1 MKYRE
6 AKVDKDLR
14 AWFAND
20 LTKGLLRG
28 IVLQEGALR
37 GINNLSL
44 TFDYPIVAFAGVNGA
59 GKSTILAM
67 ACCGFHNGRAGFKL
81 PRRKAT
87 YYTFSD
93 FFIQHSQ
100 EIAPQGIT
108 IYYQIA
114 HDNWKESAKRPEG
127 KGVASQVR
135 RKAKGGKWNDYR
147 LRVARNVVFLGIDR
161 IVPHSERS
169 QSRSYSR
176 VFKDA
181 PKKGWEGKVASA
193 VGFVLGKTYD
203 DFRYLE
209 HSRYSLP
216 VVRCGDITY
225 SGFNMGAG
233 ENALFEIFSNIYSA
247 GEGALFVLDEIELGL
262 HARAQKMFMRRLK
275 EVCKEMSTQVICTTH
290 SRHIFE
296 SLPDDARFFVENVS
310 GRTRVSQGVS
320 PDFAFRKMGDEAKI
334 ELYIMVEDDVARS
347 LVLECLKGATR
358 SRIEVVVVGSAAAIS
373 RQLAAAQARKEQ
385 REFIA
390 ILDGDQRQKQKDNL
404 GTARRMLE
412 KPKADFNDWFEARV
426 GYLPGD
432 SWPES
437 WMVQKAKGVPDMVA
451 DALSVEPEEVGEL
464 MEYGLQAGKHD
475 EFHEI
480 SSHIGISRDQVM
492 EKISSALARACV
504 EEFNEIRDFVSSHL
518 L

>member
-1 MKYRE
+1 
-6 AKVDKDLR
+6 
-14 AWFAND
+14 
-20 LTKGLLRG
+20 
-28 IVLQEGALR
+28 
-37 GINNLSL
+37 
-44 TFDYPIVAFAGVNGA
+44 
-59 GKSTILAM
+59 M
-67 ACCGFHNGRAGFKL
+67 ACCAFHNGRTGFKL

-100 EIAPQGIT
+100 EVAPQGIA

-114 HDNWKESAKRPEG
+114 HDNWKESAERPDG
-127 KGVASQVR
+127 KGVASQAR

-147 LRVARNVVFLGIDR
+147 LRVERNVVFLGIDR

-216 VVRCGDITY
+216 VVRCGEITY
-225 SGFNMGAG
+225 SDFNMGAG

-247 GEGALFVLDEIELGL
+247 GAGALFVLDEIEFGL
-262 HARAQKMFMRRLK
+262 HARAQKMFMKRLK
-275 EVCKEMSTQVICTTH
+275 EVCREMSTQVICTTH

-296 SLPDDARFFVENVS
+296 NLPDDARFFVENAS
-310 GRTRVSQGVS
+310 GKTRVSQGIS
-320 PDFAFRKMGDEAKI
+320 ADFVFRKMGDDARI

-347 LVLECLKGATR
+347 LVLESLRSATR
-358 SRIEVVVVGSAAAIS
+358 SRIEVVVVGSAVAIS
-373 RQLAAAQARKEQ
+373 RQLAAAQARGEQ

-390 ILDGDQRQKQKDNL
+390 ILDGDQRRKQKDNL
-404 GTARRMLE
+404 GAARRMLE
-412 KPKADFNDWFEARV
+412 KPKADFNEWFEARI

-437 WMVQKAKGVPDMVA
+437 WMVQRAKGVPDIVA
-451 DALSVEPEEVGEL
+451 DALSVDPEDVAEL

-480 SSHIGISRDQVM
+480 SSHIGISRDLAM
-492 EKISSALARACV
+492 EKISSALVRACPGD
-504 EEFNEIRDFVSSHL
+504 FNEIREFVASHL
-518 L
+518 M